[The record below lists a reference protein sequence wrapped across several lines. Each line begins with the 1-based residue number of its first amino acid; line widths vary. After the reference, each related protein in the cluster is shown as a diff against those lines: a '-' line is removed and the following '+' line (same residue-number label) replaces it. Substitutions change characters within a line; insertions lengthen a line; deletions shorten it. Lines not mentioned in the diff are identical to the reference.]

1 LDVDVPR
8 MWQSHN
14 SLLLDLLLHMLE
26 GLHLHMVHMLVG
38 LLLHMVQ
45 QLVQRVVKD
54 MVLMMMKMMKDRES
68 TISMSMMRLA
78 CPSLKMHPKELKAP
92 PVLDVHRGRS
102 DQWTG
107 TLQVPIRLGG
117 ESVTLAVHVKV
128 QGAIKD
134 PKTSY
139 ALFCAWTM
147 YALDL
152 VLCLDYVC

>member
-1 LDVDVPR
+1 
-8 MWQSHN
+8 
-14 SLLLDLLLHMLE
+14 
-26 GLHLHMVHMLVG
+26 MVHMLAG

-54 MVLMMMKMMKDRES
+54 MVLMMMKENTREKMMKDRES
-68 TISMSMMRLA
+68 TMSMSMMRLT

-92 PVLDVHRGRS
+92 PILDAHRGRS

-128 QGAIKD
+128 HLLI
-134 PKTSY
+134 
-139 ALFCAWTM
+139 W
-147 YALDL
+147 
-152 VLCLDYVC
+152 

>member
-1 LDVDVPR
+1 
-8 MWQSHN
+8 
-14 SLLLDLLLHMLE
+14 
-26 GLHLHMVHMLVG
+26 MVHMLAG

-68 TISMSMMRLA
+68 TMSMSMMRLT

-92 PVLDVHRGRS
+92 PVPDVHRGRS

-128 QGAIKD
+128 LGSNFSIHQLAQYLNEHLLICLL
-134 PKTSY
+134 SY
-139 ALFCAWTM
+139 ISFFVPNLAQ
-147 YALDL
+147 
-152 VLCLDYVC
+152 

>member
-1 LDVDVPR
+1 
-8 MWQSHN
+8 
-14 SLLLDLLLHMLE
+14 
-26 GLHLHMVHMLVG
+26 
-38 LLLHMVQ
+38 MVQ
-45 QLVQRVVKD
+45 QLLQRVVKD
-54 MVLMMMKMMKDRES
+54 MIIMMMKLMKDRES
-68 TISMSMMRLA
+68 MIMSMMRLA
-78 CPSLKMHPKELKAP
+78 CPSLEMHPKELKAP
-92 PVLDVHRGRS
+92 PVLDVHIGRS